1 MIEKKG
7 YLCDDDHFPI
17 YSIMIMELEIST
29 LILLGFCGIA
39 AGFIDSIAGGGG
51 LLTVPAL
58 LSIGISPAQAL
69 ATNKLQSSFGSF
81 SASFYFLRRGY
92 IDLKLIRNGII
103 FTFIGS
109 ALGTLL
115 VQQIDPSALKQ
126 AIPFML
132 IGFALYFMFS
142 PRTGEEDR
150 QQRIN
155 FSLFS
160 LLVGLGVGFY
170 DGFFGPGTGSFFAI
184 AFVVLAGFNLSKA
197 TAYSKLL
204 NFTSNIASLIFF
216 MLGGKILWQVGII
229 MGVGQFIGARLGS
242 KMVIS
247 NGSKIIR
254 PLLVTMSLVMSARL
268 LWQHYVAG

>member
-1 MIEKKG
+1 
-7 YLCDDDHFPI
+7 
-17 YSIMIMELEIST
+17 MELELST
-29 LILLGFCGIA
+29 LILLAICGVA

-58 LSIGISPAQAL
+58 LSVGISPAQAL

-81 SASFYFLRRGY
+81 SATFYFLRRGY
-92 IDLKLIRNGII
+92 IDLKLIRNGIF

-109 ALGTLL
+109 ALGTLR
-115 VQQIDPSALKQ
+115 VQQIGPSALKQ

-132 IGFALYFMFS
+132 IGFALYFIFS
-142 PRTGEEDR
+142 PRIGEEDR

-184 AFVVLAGFNLSKA
+184 AFVALAGFNLSKA

-242 KMVIS
+242 KMVVS
-247 NGSKIIR
+247 KGSKIIR
-254 PLLVTMSLVMSARL
+254 PLLVAMSLIMSARL
-268 LWQHYVAG
+268 LWQHYAG

>member
-1 MIEKKG
+1 
-7 YLCDDDHFPI
+7 
-17 YSIMIMELEIST
+17 MELELST
-29 LILLGFCGIA
+29 FILLAFCGIA

-58 LSIGISPAQAL
+58 LSIGIPPAQAL

-81 SASFYFLRRGY
+81 SATFYFLRRGY
-92 IDLKLIRNGII
+92 IDLKLIRNGVF

-142 PRTGEEDR
+142 PRIGEEDR

-184 AFVVLAGFNLSKA
+184 AFVALAGFNLSKA

-204 NFTSNIASLIFF
+204 NFTS
-216 MLGGKILWQVGII
+216 M
-229 MGVGQFIGARLGS
+229 
-242 KMVIS
+242 
-247 NGSKIIR
+247 
-254 PLLVTMSLVMSARL
+254 
-268 LWQHYVAG
+268 

>member
-1 MIEKKG
+1 
-7 YLCDDDHFPI
+7 
-17 YSIMIMELEIST
+17 MELELST
-29 LILLGFCGIA
+29 IILLAVCGVA

-58 LSIGISPAQAL
+58 LSVGIPPAQAL

-81 SASFYFLRRGY
+81 SATFYFLRRGY
-92 IDLKLIRNGII
+92 IDLKLIRNGIF

-142 PRTGEEDR
+142 PRIGEEDR

-155 FSLFS
+155 FFLFS
-160 LLVGLGVGFY
+160 LLIGLGVGFY

-184 AFVVLAGFNLSKA
+184 SFVALAGFNLAKA

-204 NFTSNIASLIFF
+204 NFTSNIAALIFF
-216 MLGGKILWQVGII
+216 MLGGKILWQVGLI

-242 KMVIS
+242 KMVVS
-247 NGSKIIR
+247 KGSKIIR
-254 PLLVTMSLVMSARL
+254 PLLVAMSLIMSARL
-268 LWQHYVAG
+268 LWQHYFVG

>member
-1 MIEKKG
+1 
-7 YLCDDDHFPI
+7 
-17 YSIMIMELEIST
+17 MELEIST
-29 LILLGFCGIA
+29 LFLLAFCGIA

-58 LSIGISPAQAL
+58 LSIGIPPAQAL

-81 SASFYFLRRGY
+81 SSTFYFLRRGY
-92 IDLKLIRNGII
+92 IDLKLIRNGVF

-142 PRTGEEDR
+142 PRIGEEDR

-184 AFVVLAGFNLSKA
+184 AFVALAGFNLSKA

-204 NFTSNIASLIFF
+204 NFTSNVASLIFF

-229 MGVGQFIGARLGS
+229 MGIGQFIGARLGS
-242 KMVIS
+242 KMVVS
-247 NGSKIIR
+247 KGSKIIR

-268 LWQHYVAG
+268 LWQHYYAG

>member
-268 LWQHYVAG
+268 LWQHYITG